1 MNINLNIESYP
12 DKIEVK
18 KIATDGT
25 MVEITSKGTTLVMEM
40 DELAAQELMDEMC
53 FSIKGFYIYDKINEL
68 EGDIDE
74 LKQQIRDME
83 EEKLNGNWEDVA

>member
-12 DKIEVK
+12 DKIDVK
-18 KIATDGT
+18 KLAADGT
-25 MVEITSKGTTLVMEM
+25 IVEITTKGTTLTMEM

-53 FSIKGFYIYDKINEL
+53 FSIKGFYVYDKINEL
-68 EGDIDE
+68 QGDIDE

-83 EEKLNGNWEDVA
+83 EEKSNRNWEDVA